1 MLTSSQRLIKA
12 FFFPPPGSVIPT
24 QSFGSRLLAWA
35 GALCDSSDHM
45 VYLICQFLSTGL
57 DDIVLHLS
65 SLRHLSCHSHC
76 QGGFTPHRVDVKPA
90 GLLGG
95 DCLTLPPSS
104 PLSSLPVTF
113 HTFTHPTLLLFT
125 LSVLAQE
132 QRPKSTNQRSQKSKL
147 SLIMW
152 HLFSHVT
159 FQCCLL
165 NVGFQWLP

>member
-1 MLTSSQRLIKA
+1 MHGSSQRLIKT
-12 FFFPPPGSVIPT
+12 FSFSPGSVIPT

-35 GALCDSSDHM
+35 GALWDSSDHM

-65 SLRHLSCHSHC
+65 SLQYLSCQSRC
-76 QGGFTPHRVDVKPA
+76 RGDFTPHCVDVKPA

-104 PLSSLPVTF
+104 PLSRLPVTF

-125 LSVLAQE
+125 LLVLAQE

-147 SLIMW
+147 SLIRW
-152 HLFSHVT
+152 RLYPYVT
-159 FQCCLL
+159 FQCCLEMW
-165 NVGFQWLP
+165 VSSG